1 MFRNKKKLSFDHL
14 FLLFSNAIMPKLQHQ
29 NAYFFNPQASKPNC
43 PLLIFLPGLDETG
56 KDLMSRQT
64 DSLEAGFD
72 VRCFVIPPEDIDD
85 FDLLAESALALTEAE
100 RASTRDRSVYLASE
114 SFGSCIALK
123 MLEQAP
129 KLFKK
134 IIIVNPASSLHR
146 VPLLSL
152 GSRLFPL
159 TPDFIYHHSAFFSI
173 PLLANLRQISDR
185 TRQDLSDAMES
196 APKQTVQQRI
206 AMMREFTIDETKLQQ
221 ITQPVLLIGSQK
233 DFILPSV
240 KEVKRLAKIFPQAT
254 VVTLPHSGHACL
266 VEKDINLYQIMS
278 ANNFITQTKLV

>member
-1 MFRNKKKLSFDHL
+1 
-14 FLLFSNAIMPKLQHQ
+14 MPELQHQ

-72 VRCFVIPPEDIDD
+72 VRCFVIPPEDIDN

-100 RASTRDRSVYLASE
+100 LAQTPNRSVYLASE

-129 KLFKK
+129 KLFEK
-134 IIIVNPASSLHR
+134 IIFANSASSLHR
-146 VPLLSL
+146 VPWLNL
-152 GSRLFPL
+152 GTRLFPL
-159 TPDFIYHHSAFFSI
+159 TPNFLYKHCAFFSL
-173 PLLANLRQISDR
+173 PFLANLSQISDR

-196 APKQTVQQRI
+196 APKHTVQQRI
-206 AMMREFTIDETKLQQ
+206 KMMREFAMDESKLRQ
-221 ITQPVLLIGSQK
+221 ITQPVLSIGSAK

-240 KEVKRLAKIFPQAT
+240 KEAKRLAEIFPHAT

-266 VEKDINLYQIMS
+266 VEKDVNLYQIME
-278 ANNFITQTKLV
+278 ANNFIAQTELSEL